1 MSELMRP
8 DGGTSGQPTSLVPPG
23 GLGPA
28 PGGRDEPPRRPTYV
42 ERGGLRIQMP
52 ATATRPTPTG
62 ESVELN
68 FPDTDIREFARAVIG
83 DILGLSPRTVNKHLE
98 HVYVK
103 LGVETRTAA
112 AAIAMSA
119 LTR

>member
-1 MSELMRP
+1 MLHWVSC
-8 DGGTSGQPTSLVPPG
+8 GKTN
-23 GLGPA
+23 
-28 PGGRDEPPRRPTYV
+28 RD
-42 ERGGLRIQMP
+42 
-52 ATATRPTPTG
+52 
-62 ESVELN
+62 
-68 FPDTDIREFARAVIG
+68 IG

-119 LTR
+119 GAR